1 MKIREVITTA
11 VELVGALFVVAGIC
25 SFSVP
30 IGVIVLGVLLIVG
43 GGLAA

>member
-1 MKIREVITTA
+1 MKLREVITTSLE
-11 VELVGALFVVAGIC
+11 VIGAICVVLGIAT
-25 SFSVP
+25 FSVP

>member
-1 MKIREVITTA
+1 MKIREVITTSLE
-11 VELVGALFVVAGIC
+11 VIGAICVVAGIA

-30 IGVIVLGVLLIVG
+30 VSVIVLGVLLIVG

>member
-1 MKIREVITTA
+1 MKLREVITTA
-11 VELVGALFVVAGIC
+11 VEVVGAVCVVAGIA

>member
-1 MKIREVITTA
+1 MKLREAITTA
-11 VELVGALFVVAGIC
+11 VEFVGAICVVVGI
-25 SFSVP
+25 STFSIP

>member
-1 MKIREVITTA
+1 MKIREVITTT
-11 VELVGALFVVAGIC
+11 VEIVGAICVVAGIC

-43 GGLAA
+43 GGFAA

>member
-1 MKIREVITTA
+1 MKLREVITTSLE
-11 VELVGALFVVAGIC
+11 VIGAICVVSGIAT
-25 SFSVP
+25 FSVP

>member
-1 MKIREVITTA
+1 MKLRELITTA
-11 VELVGALFVVAGIC
+11 VELVGAICIVTGIC